1 MKSILVYILLVIYA
15 DDINEIATINRLK
28 NEAEEAYNQGN
39 YAEAIQNYS
48 YLYDTLRQNN
58 DKILLNLSNA
68 YFNAQDT
75 SNAQFH
81 YNKLA
86 DSQDNNI
93 KSIAYQQLGVI
104 ANNMGKYDVA
114 LEQFKNSLR
123 ANPGNNDS
131 RYNYELLKRL
141 MQENQQ
147 QQNQNQQNKDQQNQD
162 QQQQD
167 QQQQDQQQQDQQ
179 NEEEQEQEQQQN
191 EQQQNEQQQKQQ
203 DQEKREE
210 EQQQQQ
216 ESSEEENKKEQAQP
230 QPQDMEEM
238 EISEEMARMIL
249 EAMRN
254 NEVQYIQQ
262 TQKKATKPKDNSK
275 PDW

>member
-1 MKSILVYILLVIYA
+1 MKSILVYIFLIVFTN
-15 DDINEIATINRLK
+15 DINEIATINRLK
-28 NEAEEAYNQGN
+28 GEAEKAYNDGN
-39 YAEAIQNYS
+39 YQEAIRNYS
-48 YLYDTLRQNN
+48 YLYDTLGHDN
-58 DKILLNLSNA
+58 DKILLNLSNS

-81 YNKLA
+81 YGKLT
-86 DSQDNNI
+86 DSQDNEI
-93 KSIAYQQLGVI
+93 RSVAYQQLGVI

-123 ANPGNNDS
+123 ANPQNDDS

-147 QQNQNQQNKDQQNQD
+147 QQNQNQDQQNKDQQNQEQQNQD

-167 QQQQDQQQQDQQ
+167 QQNQEDQNQDQQENEQNQQQQQ
-179 NEEEQEQEQQQN
+179 NQEQQEQQEQEQQQ
-191 EQQQNEQQQKQQ
+191 QS
-203 DQEKREE
+203 
-210 EQQQQQ
+210 
-216 ESSEEENKKEQAQP
+216 ESSEEENEEEKAQP

-238 EISEEMARMIL
+238 EISEEMAKMIL

-254 NEVQYIQQ
+254 NEIQYIQQ
-262 TQKKATKPKDNSK
+262 NQKKAKKPKDKSK

>member
-1 MKSILVYILLVIYA
+1 MKSILMYILLFIYT

-48 YLYDTLRQNN
+48 YLYDTLRQDN

-81 YNKLA
+81 YNKLT
-86 DSQDNNI
+86 DSQDNKI
-93 KSIAYQQLGVI
+93 KSIAHQQLGVI

-123 ANPGNNDS
+123 ANPENNDA

-141 MQENQQ
+141 MQKNQQQQQNQQ
-147 QQNQNQQNKDQQNQD
+147 QQNKDQQNKDQQNKDQQNQD

-167 QQQQDQQQQDQQ
+167 QQQQDQQNEDEQ
-179 NEEEQEQEQQQN
+179 NQEQQQN
-191 EQQQNEQQQKQQ
+191 EQQQQ
-203 DQEKREE
+203 DQEKQEE
-210 EQQQQQ
+210 EQQKQQQ
-216 ESSEEENKKEQAQP
+216 ESSEEENEKEQAQP